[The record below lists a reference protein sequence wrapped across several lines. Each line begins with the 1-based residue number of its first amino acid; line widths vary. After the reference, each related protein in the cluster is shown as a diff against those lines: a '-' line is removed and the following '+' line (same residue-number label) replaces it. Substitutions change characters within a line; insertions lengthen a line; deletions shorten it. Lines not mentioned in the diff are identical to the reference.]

1 MMPTYFGFKQAS
13 AFHTEKRHK
22 SGYCVIKLRN
32 RNKNLKF
39 ASPWSY
45 VYFKQVSYGIIK
57 LIVTD

>member
-1 MMPTYFGFKQAS
+1 MDIVSSSYVT
-13 AFHTEKRHK
+13 
-22 SGYCVIKLRN
+22 
-32 RNKNLKF
+32 NKNLKF